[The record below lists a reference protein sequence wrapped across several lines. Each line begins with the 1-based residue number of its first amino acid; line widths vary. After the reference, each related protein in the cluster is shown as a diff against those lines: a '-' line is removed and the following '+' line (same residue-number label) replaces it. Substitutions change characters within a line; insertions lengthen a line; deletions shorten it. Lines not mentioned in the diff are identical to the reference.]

1 MLNIVKKIFKNKVS
15 KNTICIFLIHLSN
28 VVITF
33 LFYIYLSRIMG
44 ANNFGFYFFIVTLI
58 TTLAIFSKNG
68 LDLLVIRFIP
78 KYIVENKY
86 NKLIGITKYVN
97 DRAIKNCM
105 IIFTIYVSI
114 IFLLNQFS
122 PIENISIYFI
132 GILFLPILTL
142 LQLNQAKLNGF
153 KEIILSQLPE
163 RIILPLSII
172 IFVYFLSIIFGI
184 KLNSLNILYIHLLTL
199 FIVYFISN
207 FWLNREI
214 NKYSFVEKPIYLH
227 KEWESISKNLIL
239 ITVGHMIFTNIDV
252 LMIGVI
258 LDKENSGIYG
268 IASRISVFIAFG
280 LFAINTV
287 IAPQISKLYSENNI
301 NRLKLLLLT
310 SSRYNL
316 IFTILFFVLIIYFN
330 LEILNIF
337 GIEFSRGSTAL
348 IILCA
353 GQLVNVI
360 TGSVGVLMTMTGLEL
375 YAARIIIFSIILNII
390 LNLILIP
397 FFGIEGAAVATTF
410 TVSISNILM
419 LYYSIRETGINASPL
434 RLSN

>member
-1 MLNIVKKIFKNKVS
+1 
-15 KNTICIFLIHLSN
+15 
-28 VVITF
+28 
-33 LFYIYLSRIMG
+33 
-44 ANNFGFYFFIVTLI
+44 
-58 TTLAIFSKNG
+58 
-68 LDLLVIRFIP
+68 
-78 KYIVENKY
+78 
-86 NKLIGITKYVN
+86 
-97 DRAIKNCM
+97 
-105 IIFTIYVSI
+105 
-114 IFLLNQFS
+114 
-122 PIENISIYFI
+122 
-132 GILFLPILTL
+132 
-142 LQLNQAKLNGF
+142 
-153 KEIILSQLPE
+153 
-163 RIILPLSII
+163 
-172 IFVYFLSIIFGI
+172 
-184 KLNSLNILYIHLLTL
+184 
-199 FIVYFISN
+199 
-207 FWLNREI
+207 
-214 NKYSFVEKPIYLH
+214 
-227 KEWESISKNLIL
+227 
-239 ITVGHMIFTNIDV
+239 MIFTNIDV